1 MLCNIA
7 DNNENIDIK
16 KIKMLY
22 IRIITY
28 LKIFSVYFSLLVCI
42 VLGSSKHVI
51 AGSQPLVL
59 TVAKGFGLSLY
70 ASDVGDAKQIAIG
83 VNGTLFVG
91 SHKSGTVHALVDTD
105 QDGRVDKRYVI
116 AKGLKYPDAI
126 AFHNGDLFVASE
138 NKILCFVDIEHRLRR
153 PSRPKEVYSGLPVQD
168 AKSARAMKFAPDGR
182 LYVSI
187 GAPCNVCE
195 AAAPYS
201 SIIAI
206 NVETGSSEQ
215 IASGIRDATGF
226 DWSPIDGK
234 LWFADQGRDWMGDNL
249 PPDEINRVDTVG
261 SHYGFPY
268 WHATSVAEPA
278 YEKPKNLKVTV
289 PIYELPAHVAPTGLA
304 FYRGTQFPEMYHNQ
318 LFVAENGS
326 WNRSSKV
333 GYQVVMLKLE
343 NQRVVS
349 RETVVSFLDGEF
361 PVARPYALLSA
372 DDGTMYISDDL
383 KGNVYRLFFKNGDST
398 EETQELEENE

>member
-1 MLCNIA
+1 MLCIKT
-7 DNNENIDIK
+7 NNYK
-16 KIKMLY
+16 
-22 IRIITY
+22 Y
-28 LKIFSVYFSLLVCI
+28 LKLLSAYLPLLACVAF
-42 VLGSSKHVI
+42 GPSQNAI
-51 AGSQPLVL
+51 AGSQSIMI
-59 TVAKGFGLSLY
+59 TVSKGFGLSLF
-70 ASDVGDAKQIAIG
+70 ASDVGDAKQLAVG
-83 VNGTLFVG
+83 ANGTLFVG
-91 SHKSGTVHALVDTD
+91 SHKSGTVHALVDSN

-116 AKGLKYPDAI
+116 AKELEYPNAL

-138 NKILCFVDIEHRLRR
+138 NKILRFADIEQRLRR
-153 PSRPKEVYSGLPVQD
+153 PSRPKEIYSDLPESD
-168 AKSARAMKFAPDGR
+168 KKSARAMHFGPDDR

-206 NVETGSSEQ
+206 NVDTGASEQ
-215 IASGIRDATGF
+215 IVSGVRDATGF
-226 DWSPIDGK
+226 DWSPVDGK

-249 PPDEINRVDTVG
+249 PPDEINRVDVVG

-268 WHATSVAEPA
+268 LHATSVVEPA

-289 PIYELPAHVAPTGLA
+289 PVYELPAHVAPTGLA
-304 FYRGTQFPEMYHNQ
+304 FYRGDKFPEIYHNQ

-343 NQRVVS
+343 NQQVVG
-349 RETVVSFLDGEF
+349 RETIVSFLDGEF

-372 DDGTMYISDDL
+372 DDGAMYISDDL